1 MIIFCFMSQG
11 VAGTTQSCGF
21 SNSDNSGGN
30 EKILGKRPMESTTNS
45 PNEGSPPLDD
55 DKLVGKGSSSSK
67 PTGAAE
73 SDDHE
78 HEMHIWTERERRKKM
93 RNMFFNLHALLPNL
107 PPKKADKSSIVDEAV
122 NYINS
127 LQQTIN
133 KLQKQKMEK
142 VKVLTFE
149 ENQTHGVAES
159 TREVF
164 LAEQGKNIVPL
175 GSPTS
180 ASFPRFPLTL
190 QTWSSQNLV
199 LSISGED
206 AHINICTVKKPG
218 LLSIICFIMEKHN
231 LELVSAHIS
240 SDHFRTMIMIHA
252 RASAAGISD
261 QFPEAMMI
269 EEIYKLAVGEIIMC
283 LPS

>member
-1 MIIFCFMSQG
+1 
-11 VAGTTQSCGF
+11 
-21 SNSDNSGGN
+21 
-30 EKILGKRPMESTTNS
+30 MESTTNS
-45 PNEGSPPLDD
+45 PNEGYPLLDD

-67 PTGAAE
+67 PTGAADQ

-93 RNMFFNLHALLPNL
+93 RTMFSNLHALLPNL
-107 PPKKADKSSIVDEAV
+107 PPKADKSSIVDEAV

-133 KLQKQKMEK
+133 KLQKQKMER
-142 VKVLTFE
+142 VKALAFE
-149 ENQTHGVAES
+149 ENQTHGAES

-164 LAEQGKNIVPL
+164 LAEQGKNMVSIL

-180 ASFPRFPLTL
+180 ASFPRFPLNL

-199 LSISGED
+199 LSITGED
-206 AHINICTVKKPG
+206 AHINICTGKKPG
-218 LLSIICFIMEKHN
+218 LLSTICFIMEKHN

-252 RASAAGISD
+252 RATGISD